1 MSSRLHTTDRGAS
14 AAGCVSLRFQIKAGS
29 GVNEILEMSLCGK
42 PTASWGV
49 ANIVTSNPNRSRP
62 PLSVLDLAVVNVGG
76 STSEALAATT
86 ALAQRAEELG
96 YHRFWVAEHHNMAAV
111 ASTSPPVLMAHLAAR
126 TDRIRIGSGGIMLPN
141 HTPLIVA
148 EHIAAL
154 EALHPG
160 RIDLGL
166 GRAPGAD
173 PATTAAIRRSAGAFG
188 VDDYPR
194 DVLDLMGLLG
204 DIRGE
209 GGLWDRV
216 AATPAAVSSPQILL
230 LGSSDYSA
238 QLAGF
243 LGLPFAFAHHFDM
256 GGTLDALELYREAFR
271 PSPALAYPHVI
282 VTASVLVAPTDAD
295 AEWESGPGQLMV
307 YEIRTG
313 IISPLRS
320 PDAAAAHRNLAAA
333 RAQPS
338 RRILGSPK
346 TVVAQLDDLVTASAA
361 DEIMVSTVA
370 YSLESR
376 LRSLELLASVWLPPA
391 GG

>member
-1 MSSRLHTTDRGAS
+1 MVSPNPS
-14 AAGCVSLRFQIKAGS
+14 AV
-29 GVNEILEMSLCGK
+29 
-42 PTASWGV
+42 
-49 ANIVTSNPNRSRP
+49 RP

-76 STSEALAATT
+76 STSDALAATT
-86 ALAQRAEELG
+86 SLAQRAEQLG

-126 TDRIRIGSGGIMLPN
+126 TNRIRIGSGGIMLPN

-173 PATTAAIRRSAGAFG
+173 PATTAAIRRPGTAFG

-194 DVLDLMGLLG
+194 EVLDVMGLLG

-209 GGLWDRV
+209 GGRWDRV
-216 AATPAAVSSPQILL
+216 AATPAALSSPQILL

-256 GGTLDALELYREAFR
+256 GGTLDALELYRAEFR
-271 PSPALAYPHVI
+271 PSPALASPYVI
-282 VTASVLVAPTDAD
+282 VTANVLVAPTDAD
-295 AEWESGPGQLMV
+295 AAWESGPGQLMV

-313 IISPLRS
+313 RFSPLRS
-320 PDAAAAHRNLAAA
+320 PEAAAAHPSLAAA

-338 RRILGSPK
+338 KRILGSPA
-346 TVVAQLDDLVTASAA
+346 TVAAQLEDLLTTSAA

-376 LRSLELLASVWLPPA
+376 IRSLELLASAWSAPA
-391 GG
+391 GA